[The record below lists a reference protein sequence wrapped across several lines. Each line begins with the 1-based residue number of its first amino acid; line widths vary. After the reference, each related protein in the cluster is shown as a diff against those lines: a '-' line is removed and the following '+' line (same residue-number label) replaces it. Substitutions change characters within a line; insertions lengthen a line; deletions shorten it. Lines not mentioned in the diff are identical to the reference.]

1 MTQTY
6 EKTSEIKSQE
16 IKKPE
21 IQTPKES
28 ETDELLGDLN
38 PRYFEEAYSP
48 EKAITRAKAASLTP
62 SSNNGFFGGF

>member
-6 EKTSEIKSQE
+6 EKISEIKNQE

-28 ETDELLGDLN
+28 KTDELLGDLN

-48 EKAITRAKAASLTP
+48 EEAKTRVNAASLTP
-62 SSNNGFFGGF
+62 SFNNGFFGGY